1 MKLVNLGAVLILAV
15 CSACSY
21 PQGKVVRGDERPSIA
36 VEGAPETAVLEVD
49 GIVHGNAED
58 FNGDPKV
65 LLIESGTHTVRV
77 LDGDEVLL
85 SQEVYVSSGE
95 TRVLTL
101 KRK

>member
-1 MKLVNLGAVLILAV
+1 MNLVHLGAVLILAL

-21 PQGKVVRGDERPSIA
+21 PGGKVVRGDTRPSIA
-36 VEGAPETAVLEVD
+36 VNGAPATAVLEVD
-49 GIVHGNAED
+49 GIVHGNAEE

-85 SQEVYVSSGE
+85 SQDIYVSNGE

-101 KRK
+101 KRN